1 MSENSAIDPTEP
13 ETAAPAAPRTRITV
27 IAAAVAATLVVGAA
41 FAAGALLNSAP
52 APTPTETV
60 ASRDTP
66 ATTLADAPLRTCSV
80 SDSAANPAL
89 GTFSAIVTNPTT
101 NETLLTIDGDKPV
114 LTASTM
120 KLATAAVALN
130 ILGSGY
136 RFSTTVVDG
145 SADGSVVL
153 VGGGDPTLSVGGNSV
168 YPGAPSIREL
178 ARQTVIHYAEE
189 NPDAPAITTVIVD
202 VSMFPVSDAW
212 HSSWPES
219 ERTNGYHSLVV
230 PLMVDG
236 DRANP
241 AQATS
246 TRSTDPVGKA
256 VAAFL
261 AGLESAGNTAE
272 SVSIT
277 YGSAPAGAAVLG
289 EVKSKTVGTLVGQML
304 PYSDNTLA
312 EQLIR
317 VASVELGL
325 GGTASSIQQ
334 TMVGGLGNIGVDA
347 SESTFIDGSGLS
359 DDNAVAPS
367 VMAQLMAAIID
378 PDQKLD
384 AIYAALPLSG
394 KTGTLASRFQGD
406 SAIAAGAVHA
416 KTGWIVGG
424 YTLAGTVDAADG
436 TQLIFSVVARGQV
449 DDNSKAA
456 IDAFVTGLYSCG
468 NNLAAY

>member
-1 MSENSAIDPTEP
+1 MSENLDAPAAD
-13 ETAAPAAPRTRITV
+13 AAPASAPRTRLI
-27 IAAAVAATLVVGAA
+27 IAAVAAATLVVGSA
-41 FAAGALLNSAP
+41 FGAGILLNAAP
-52 APTPTETV
+52 AVEPTET
-60 ASRDTP
+60 AAARQSP
-66 ATTLADAPLRTCSV
+66 AAPLADAPLRTCSV
-80 SDSAANPAL
+80 GTLATDTAL
-89 GTFSAIVTNPTT
+89 GTLSAIVTNPATS
-101 NETLLTIDGDKPV
+101 ETLLTIDGDTPV

-120 KLATAAVALN
+120 KLATAAVAMN

-189 NPDAPAITTVIVD
+189 NPDAPAITNVIVD
-202 VSMFPVSDAW
+202 VSMFPTSDAW

-219 ERTNGYHSLVV
+219 ERTNGYHALVV

-246 TRSTDPVGKA
+246 PRSTDPVDKA

-261 AGLESAGNTAE
+261 SGLESAGNTAE

-289 EVKSKTVGTLVGQML
+289 EVKSKTVGTLIGQML

-325 GGTASSIQQ
+325 GGTPASIQQ

-347 SESTFIDGSGLS
+347 GGSTFIDGSGLS
-359 DDNAVAPS
+359 EDNAVAPR
-367 VMAQLMAAIID
+367 VMTDLVTAILT
-378 PDQKLD
+378 PENKLD
-384 AIYAALPLSG
+384 SIYAALPISG
-394 KTGTLASRFQGD
+394 KTGTLSSRFQGD
-406 SAIAAGAVHA
+406 SAVAAGAVRA
-416 KTGWIVGG
+416 KTGWIIGG

-436 TQLIFSVVARGQV
+436 TQLVFSIVARGEV
-449 DDNSKAA
+449 DDSAKAA
-456 IDAFVTGLYSCG
+456 IDLLVAGIYTCG

>member
-1 MSENSAIDPTEP
+1 MSENTE
-13 ETAAPAAPRTRITV
+13 TATVDAAPAPAKRTRLI
-27 IAAAVAATLVVGAA
+27 IAATAAATLVVGIA
-41 FAAGALLNSAP
+41 FGAGVLLNGS
-52 APTPTETV
+52 PTPEPTETA
-60 ASRDTP
+60 ASRQAP
-66 ATTLADAPLRTCSV
+66 GNPLGDAPLRTCSIGTL
-80 SDSAANPAL
+80 AQNAAL
-89 GTFSAIVTNPTT
+89 GTLSAMVTNPATS
-101 NETLLTIDGDKPV
+101 ETLLSIDGDEPV

-120 KLATAAVALN
+120 KLATAAVAMN

-136 RFSTTVVDG
+136 RFTTTVVDG

-189 NPDAPAITTVIVD
+189 NPDAPEITNVIVD
-202 VSMFPVSDAW
+202 VSMFPTSDAW

-219 ERTNGYHSLVV
+219 ERTNGYHALVV

-261 AGLESAGNTAE
+261 SGLESAGNTAE

-277 YGSAPAGAAVLG
+277 YGSAPSGAAVLG
-289 EVKSKTVGTLVGQML
+289 EVKSKTVGTLIGQML

-347 SESTFIDGSGLS
+347 SGSTFIDGSGLS
-359 DDNAVAPS
+359 EDNAVAPS
-367 VMAQLMAAIID
+367 VMTNLVTAIID
-378 PDQKLD
+378 PAHKLD
-384 AIYAALPLSG
+384 AIFAALPISG
-394 KTGTLASRFQGD
+394 KTGTLSSRFQGD
-406 SAIAAGAVHA
+406 SAAAAGAVHA
-416 KTGWIVGG
+416 KTGWIIGG

-436 TQLIFSVVARGQV
+436 TQLVFSIVTRGEV
-449 DDNSKAA
+449 DDSAKAA
-456 IDAFVTGLYSCG
+456 IDLLVTGIYNCG